1 MMSEVRK
8 LLGSTLDHRRTIRLL
23 RADNGE
29 AMIAVEEAT
38 PGERLKARMIYDE
51 TIEVVRK

>member
-1 MMSEVRK
+1 
-8 LLGSTLDHRRTIRLL
+8 L

-51 TIEVVRK
+51 TIEIEVVQK